1 MGVRKMNNKMLIL
14 LLATMCI
21 FAAGCIGD
29 SGDDVDGGEANVS
42 DDVISGD
49 IPDEDI
55 SENVS
60 EDISENVSEEIIE
73 PRTYS
78 IRLDHFL
85 SRPSPLEINKGD
97 TVYWNNRQNGDDRK
111 QFTLVSEDGLWD
123 NHVINYGIAFNYTF
137 TEEGTYN
144 YSILGRP
151 TMDGTVIVK

>member
-60 EDISENVSEEIIE
+60 EDISENVSEE
-73 PRTYS
+73 
-78 IRLDHFL
+78 
-85 SRPSPLEINKGD
+85 
-97 TVYWNNRQNGDDRK
+97 NNRAKYLFYQ
-111 QFTLVSEDGLWD
+111 
-123 NHVINYGIAFNYTF
+123 A
-137 TEEGTYN
+137 
-144 YSILGRP
+144 
-151 TMDGTVIVK
+151 

>member
-1 MGVRKMNNKMLIL
+1 MNNKMLIL

-29 SGDDVDGGEANVS
+29 SGDDVDGGETNVS

-73 PRTYS
+73 PRIYS
-78 IRLDHFL
+78 ITLDHYL
-85 SRPSPLEINKGD
+85 SRPALLEINKGD
-97 TVYWNNRQNGDDRK
+97 TVYWNNRQNSGDRK
-111 QFTLVSEDGLWD
+111 RFTLVSEDGLWD
-123 NHVINYGIAFNYTF
+123 NYVINYGMPFNYTF

-144 YSILGRP
+144 YSILGQPR
-151 TMDGTVIVK
+151 MDGTVIVK

>member
-1 MGVRKMNNKMLIL
+1 MNNKMLIL

-29 SGDDVDGGEANVS
+29 SGDDVDGGETNVS

-73 PRTYS
+73 PRIYS
-78 IRLDHFL
+78 ITLDHYL
-85 SRPSPLEINKGD
+85 SRPALLEINKGD
-97 TVYWNNRQNGDDRK
+97 TVYWNNRQNSGDRK
-111 QFTLVSEDGLWD
+111 RFTLVSEDGLWD
-123 NHVINYGIAFNYTF
+123 DHSINYGVPFNYTF
-137 TEEGTYN
+137 TEEGAYN
-144 YSILGRP
+144 YSILGQPR
-151 TMDGTVIVK
+151 MDGTVIVK

>member
-1 MGVRKMNNKMLIL
+1 MNNKMLIL
-14 LLATMCI
+14 LLATICI

-29 SGDDVDGGEANVS
+29 SGDDVDGGETNVS

-60 EDISENVSEEIIE
+60 EDISEDISENVSEEIIE
-73 PRTYS
+73 PRIYS
-78 IRLDHFL
+78 ITLDHYL
-85 SRPSPLEINKGD
+85 SRPALLEINKGD

-123 NHVINYGIAFNYTF
+123 NHIINYGIPFNYTF

-144 YSILGRP
+144 YSILGQSR
-151 TMDGTVIVK
+151 MDGTVIVK